1 MCNAIEIMFLFRW
14 NIVTCLFE
22 LKPFFL
28 FHIFHFDCPTTSH
41 IYVYTWIIY
50 AVRYASCTYIYI
62 RIHSGDLCSTMET
75 MILFSLFARIFIADR
90 KDKIIV
96 PIVLYN
102 LRNITTFPRYN
113 MLYSFIVVS
122 QTSPPINNE
131 HVCIHFHE
139 LYVVGVIH

>member
-1 MCNAIEIMFLFRW
+1 MP
-14 NIVTCLFE
+14 VV
-22 LKPFFL
+22 
-28 FHIFHFDCPTTSH
+28 H
-41 IYVYTWIIY
+41 
-50 AVRYASCTYIYI
+50 IYI

-75 MILFSLFARIFIADR
+75 MILFSLFAHIFIADR